1 MDKVMVV
8 EIGIIT
14 LIIFVSV
21 LVWAWI
27 DDKKTQRILNQK
39 EI

>member
-21 LVWAWI
+21 LAWAWI
-27 DDKKTQRILNQK
+27 DDKKTQSILNQK